1 MPQVADKL
9 RLFVFKYIYW
19 FAVEVL
25 GTTEGDKVGQ

>member
-1 MPQVADKL
+1 MEDKA
-9 RLFVFKYIYW
+9 FVFKYIYW